1 MVVKHLGLG
10 FKSCFCYCVT
20 LGKFLNLS
28 ELPPICK
35 MGIFVDNLLVIY
47 SL

>member
-10 FKSCFCYCVT
+10 FKSCFCCCVT

-28 ELPPICK
+28 ETHFFHLK
-35 MGIFVDNLLVIY
+35 NERNY
-47 SL
+47 STYAVS